1 VEEEAL
7 PVGVAACCCR
17 RRRVA
22 KLRLSDQWQ

>member
-7 PVGVAACCCR
+7 PVGVAACCRC

-22 KLRLSDQWQ
+22 KLRLSDEWQ